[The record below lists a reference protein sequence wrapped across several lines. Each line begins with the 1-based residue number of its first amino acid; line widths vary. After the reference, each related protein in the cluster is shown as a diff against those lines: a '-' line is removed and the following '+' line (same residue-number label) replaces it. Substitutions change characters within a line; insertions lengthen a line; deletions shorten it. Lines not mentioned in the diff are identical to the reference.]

1 MGTCTSNPSTFI
13 DDNKKSLQITI
24 TENQQTIEKPQ
35 TVIKPIIIKQQQTI
49 IQPTIEKPQTVIQ
62 STLPIIHLKN
72 LLMKCH

>member
-35 TVIKPIIIKQQQTI
+35 TVI
-49 IQPTIEKPQTVIQ
+49 Q